1 MLEENVSLNRQE
13 YIDSGSF
20 YHKNIKS
27 KRSNQPPLA
36 VEVHND
42 IGEELI
48 SKVISRIRN
57 GFSENRVK
65 AYIDSLF
72 QDGAI
77 QIDSRDIE
85 IDNDTDYVLTLL
97 AVVNCIN
104 GRHGYSIKL
113 GDNYIGKNGYRIPQ
127 FVLFK
132 EGEK

>member
-1 MLEENVSLNRQE
+1 MAYTSANETGKENIFEMLEENVSLNRQE

-48 SKVISRIRN
+48 SEVISRIRN

-72 QDGAI
+72 QRRSYTNR
-77 QIDSRDIE
+77 QS
-85 IDNDTDYVLTLL
+85 
-97 AVVNCIN
+97 
-104 GRHGYSIKL
+104 GY
-113 GDNYIGKNGYRIPQ
+113 
-127 FVLFK
+127 
-132 EGEK
+132 